1 MEKTSGEKLR
11 EEGCFFLFWLKIH
24 VKKNPIPFFLCRVF
38 FSLFFSSP
46 PPEAGVVRIRKVKK
60 TEMFFRC
67 CFFFSSPECVLKN
80 PQKPRVCFPA
90 PAFVCRCFFF
100 FSTADMEV
108 ESQTVQRHISV
119 VEGKSVFPQ
128 SVSLKGC
135 FTFKPFFWANFYNIH
150 SGSGCFQIQWL
161 LCFSLQVNCLENVIH
176 LKWHVVRK
184 NKKKKKEKKSG
195 GHQIRL
201 GRLWQSQT
209 LTFVF
214 QQQTSMETK

>member
-24 VKKNPIPFFLCRVF
+24 VKKKPFHSSFVKFF

-67 CFFFSSPECVLKN
+67 CCFFP
-80 PQKPRVCFPA
+80 PRVCVQKSAKTTSMFSCPS
-90 PAFVCRCFFF
+90 VCLQMLFF
-100 FSTADMEV
+100 FSTAEMEV

-119 VEGKSVFPQ
+119 VEGKSVFPR

-135 FTFKPFFWANFYNIH
+135 CTFKPFLWANFTI
-150 SGSGCFQIQWL
+150 STQ
-161 LCFSLQVNCLENVIH
+161 FSN
-176 LKWHVVRK
+176 
-184 NKKKKKEKKSG
+184 
-195 GHQIRL
+195 
-201 GRLWQSQT
+201 
-209 LTFVF
+209 
-214 QQQTSMETK
+214 SMTALFFPPT